1 MLRTQ
6 GFTTGNGLPVY
17 ILRLQLQLCF
27 LFNACH
33 VYIWPCFI
41 LFIMLKLPPYLN
53 CSKSPTM
60 QPVLNFSKGSFD
72 QKKPVLCSF
81 QGKWFSSW
89 VVLASLWWS
98 TRCSFLFL
106 WYMYVL
112 MVTFLILYM
121 IWHIATMHAWIQLAV
136 ALAHVLMYYYGN
148 TASSIR
154 RDLTRAW
161 VSSSSV
167 FGFLEKQNA
176 LKFYLRRSKV

>member
-1 MLRTQ
+1 ML
-6 GFTTGNGLPVY
+6 FYVCY
-17 ILRLQLQLCF
+17 IHKASPLEMDS
-27 LFNACH
+27 LFIYYDCNYNY
-33 VYIWPCFI
+33 VFI
-41 LFIMLKLPPYLN
+41 LTLAMSTYDLALSFFIMLKLPPYLN

-60 QPVLNFSKGSFD
+60 QPVLNFSKGSFG

-98 TRCSFLFL
+98 TRSSFLFL
-106 WYMYVL
+106 WYTYVL

-154 RDLTRAW
+154 RDLTRA
-161 VSSSSV
+161 
-167 FGFLEKQNA
+167 
-176 LKFYLRRSKV
+176 